1 MKLAVLV
8 CDEPPPGLS
17 GIAGDYPAMFERL
30 LGQALTPFDVRAGQ
44 YPARVEDFQGYLITG
59 SRASVYDPLPW
70 IPPLEDFVRAVAA
83 SPSKLVGICFGH
95 QMIGQ
100 ALGGRVERWPLGWG
114 VGIHRFSVYR
124 RAPWME
130 PFLEEFR
137 LILSCQDQITQ
148 LPPGA
153 VVLGGN
159 AFSPH
164 ALIQIGLNVLGI
176 QPHPEFP
183 KAFAEALL
191 EQRRLWVGPER
202 YAEAKASFALEPS
215 AKEVA
220 GWIRNFLATGPS

>member
-1 MKLAVLV
+1 MRLAVLV
-8 CDEPPPGLS
+8 CDEPPAGLE

-30 LGQALTPFDVRAGQ
+30 LGQTLTPFDVRAGQ

-70 IPPLEDFVRAVAA
+70 IPPLEAFVRVVAA
-83 SPSKLVGICFGH
+83 SSSKLVG
-95 QMIGQ
+95 
-100 ALGGRVERWPLGWG
+100 V
-114 VGIHRFSVYR
+114 HRFSVYR
-124 RAPWME
+124 QAPWME
-130 PFLEEFR
+130 PPLQELQ
-137 LILSCQDQITQ
+137 LILSCQDQITL

-153 VVLGGN
+153 VVLGGS

-164 ALIQIGLNVLGI
+164 AFIQVGPNVLGL

-191 EQRRLWVGPER
+191 EQRRHLVGPER
-202 YAEAKASFALEPS
+202 YAEAKASFALEQS

-220 GWIRNFLATGPS
+220 SWIRNFLATGPS

>member
-1 MKLAVLV
+1 MRLAVLV

-44 YPARVEDFQGYLITG
+44 YPAQVEDFRGYLITG

-83 SPSKLVGICFGH
+83 SSSKLVGICFGH

-114 VGIHRFSVYR
+114 VGIHHFSVYR
-124 RAPWME
+124 QAPWME
-130 PFLEEFR
+130 PPLEAFR
-137 LILSCQDQITQ
+137 LILSCQDQIIA

-153 VVLGGN
+153 VVLGGS

-164 ALIQIGLNVLGI
+164 ALIQVGPNVLGL

-191 EQRRLWVGPER
+191 EQRRLLVGPKR
-202 YAEAKASFALEPS
+202 YAEARASFALEPS